1 MTDFSALSDQEL
13 LAIYQRAKTPS
24 ATPRK
29 LTSQEAAQLRAARE
43 TAQSSGS
50 AARDADRFIA
60 INQDV
65 GTGEFWSL
73 PAASEVRGA
82 FDPRFAEMQSLTNR
96 MAPAQRQAGSGA
108 MSDKDVALFKRSVPN
123 PDFPGPTN
131 AAIARRL
138 KDEASRSQGYAAF
151 LDQYAQQNGTLL
163 GAEAAWAAQKPAGA
177 PAARAKPVTGIPGQT
192 TVKPDF
198 GAMTPAQRRAAGRF
212 RGSKAPSGTEG
223 NPSIPVSEQQYNAL
237 PKGAVYLHPDGTIK
251 RKP

>member
-1 MTDFSALSDQEL
+1 MTDLSALSDQEL
-13 LAIYQRAKTPS
+13 LAIYQRAKAAP

-29 LTSQEAAQLRAARE
+29 LTPQESAQLRTARE
-43 TAQSSGS
+43 AAQSSGV
-50 AARDADRFIA
+50 AARDADRFMA

-73 PAASEVRGA
+73 PLASEVRGA

-96 MAPAQRQAGSGA
+96 MAPAQRQAGSGD

-131 AAIARRL
+131 AGIARRL
-138 KDEASRSQGYAAF
+138 KDEAGRTQGYAAF

-163 GAEAAWAAQKPAGA
+163 GAEAAWAAQKPTATA
-177 PAARAKPVTGIPGQT
+177 PRAKPVTGIPGQT

-212 RGSKAPSGTEG
+212 RGSKAASGTEG

-237 PKGAVYLHPDGTIK
+237 PKGAVYLHPDGTLK